1 MRILNPTIIIFLVT
15 MLIASCRGSREG
27 GRKESVTNTSAA
39 SASAAERKA
48 FAKEYSQK
56 LGIAV
61 PELANP
67 LLIKTISE
75 WLGVPYKFGGNDKKG
90 VDCSGFIN
98 KVYPIVYQLNVPR
111 VAAQIQQKATP
122 VTRKGLQE
130 GDLVFFKINTKEVGH
145 AGIYL
150 FDDFFVHASTS
161 RGVMISRLE
170 DTYWNKYFVGGGRF
184 SR

>member
-1 MRILNPTIIIFLVT
+1 M
-15 MLIASCRGSREG
+15 
-27 GRKESVTNTSAA
+27 
-39 SASAAERKA
+39 
-48 FAKEYSQK
+48 
-56 LGIAV
+56 
-61 PELANP
+61 ANP
-67 LLIKTISE
+67 LLITTISD

-98 KVYPIVYQLNVPR
+98 NVYPIVYQLNVPR

-122 VTRKGLQE
+122 VPRKELQE

-145 AGIYL
+145 AGIFL
-150 FDDFFVHASTS
+150 FDNYFVHASTS